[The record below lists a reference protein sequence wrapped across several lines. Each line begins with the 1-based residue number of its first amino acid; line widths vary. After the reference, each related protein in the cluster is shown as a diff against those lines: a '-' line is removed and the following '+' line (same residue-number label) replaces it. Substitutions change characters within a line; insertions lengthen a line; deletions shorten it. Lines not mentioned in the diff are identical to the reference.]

1 MHMEHILIDRSGLLA
16 KGIIASTTR
25 LMSLSRI
32 KIEKQLNISCK
43 LLETEINLIIMNP
56 FNALFDQFL
65 SSFSAYRW

>member
-1 MHMEHILIDRSGLLA
+1 MHMEHILIDRSELLV
-16 KGIIASTTR
+16 KGITVSTTR
-25 LMSLSRI
+25 IMSLSKI

-43 LLETEINLIIMNP
+43 LLEAEINLIIMNL